1 MKMAGDSLAAAH
13 RRPRPVPRQR
23 GCQGEACSA
32 QGSGHRF
39 WDFPDALREGKI
51 CTRGLREPGGPS
63 RRWVKHTHSY
73 HLKVKLRVL
82 GEGGEEHLGGQCSNS
97 PIKTRAGQWAPPS
110 TWSPLL
116 IVPRDCPKRSP
127 TPSQPPVKASSQLYT
142 VPSLRDTLVV
152 QNFPSC
158 SISSDVRCL

>member
-1 MKMAGDSLAAAH
+1 MKVAMTTKMKMAGDSLAAAH
-13 RRPRPVPRQR
+13 RRPCPVPRQR

-73 HLKVKLRVL
+73 HLKVKLRVS

-97 PIKTRAGQWAPPS
+97 PIKTRPRPQHGLRY
-110 TWSPLL
+110 LL
-116 IVPRDCPKRSP
+116 S
-127 TPSQPPVKASSQLYT
+127 LET
-142 VPSLRDTLVV
+142 VPSGVPLHPNLLLKHPLNYTLY
-152 QNFPSC
+152 P
-158 SISSDVRCL
+158 L